1 MTVLSTKTLY
11 YIIRK
16 SKKSEIEIVEPISY
30 NSYNRTYTPV
40 FDYIN
45 ATPYSTQQEVEKRV
59 VVLNMLAELE
69 MNNQTKT
76 VYSCVKQTETIEE
89 IQSDL

>member
-40 FDYIN
+40 FDYTN
-45 ATPYSTQQEVEKRV
+45 ATPYSTKQEVEKRV
-59 VVLNMLAELE
+59 IVLNTLAELE
-69 MNNQTKT
+69 INNETKT

-89 IQSDL
+89 VKDEL